1 MSELQRFH
9 DELMADVI
17 AEAASAGDSSHS
29 GAAFKEN
36 AFTRILLG
44 DLEAAGVLESPVP
57 CFFANTAARLPYKVN
72 AYSLPDEDGRLDI
85 VIADLR
91 PDGSVQKLTAAEI
104 DRSFKQALR
113 FLAIAVEQGARG
125 VDPGHEEHSMMS
137 EISDKQLDF
146 DRVQLIL
153 ISNAQAVQRK
163 EKERRE
169 QQGRYQIGYE
179 IWDLERLRRF
189 RSSGATHEPVEVDFR
204 ELPDGGIRC
213 VPAVDR
219 SLGYETC
226 VAILPGQVLY
236 DLYEEHGARLLELN
250 VRSYL
255 QARGK
260 INKEILETL
269 LLKPQLFLAYN
280 NGITIVAEQIHRDRA
295 GTLITGVHGLQI
307 VNGGQTTASIHRA
320 HKESKADL
328 THVFVQAKITV
339 VPADQFEIM
348 VPEIS
353 RLSNT
358 QNKVSTVDLGANHA
372 FHIGVERVARKAWA
386 PGEQSMW
393 FYERARGAYQTE
405 RSRTGT
411 TPAKRTAFDRKFPT
425 SQRITKE
432 DLARYCNAWDGFPHV
447 VSRGG
452 QKNFERFMNGLKK
465 VDKGWEPDKEDF
477 RTLIGKAILF
487 HKTQQLAR
495 SLGIKAFGINI
506 VTYTVALLADRTARR
521 IDLGAIWDRQGLP
534 PSLQSQL
541 ADWLPMVGE
550 ELLRSAGSR
559 NPGEWFKS
567 EQCWQELKSAS
578 SDWTISKQL
587 SGGLRTVV
595 EGYEGVPDEVQNNIA
610 RCMHV
615 DAATWLRIQIWG
627 SETKQLAFWQTGIAN
642 TLSGYAATGWQKK
655 PSEKQA
661 KHGVVILDLYEQAH
675 SHQAQAAAD

>member
-1 MSELQRFH
+1 MSELQKFH
-9 DELMADVI
+9 EELMADVI
-17 AEAASAGDSSHS
+17 AEAVSAGDGGRT

-36 AFTRILLG
+36 GFTRILLG

-72 AYSLPDEDGRLDI
+72 AYSLPDEDGRLDL
-85 VIADLR
+85 VIADFR
-91 PDGSVQKLTAAEI
+91 PDGTVQKLTAADI
-104 DRSFKQALR
+104 DRSCNQALR
-113 FLAIAVEQGARG
+113 FLSLAVEQGAQG
-125 VDPGHEEHSMMS
+125 VEPGHEEHSMLS
-137 EISDKQLDF
+137 EIFGKRLEF

-153 ISNAQAVQRK
+153 ISNAQAVHRK

-169 QQGRYQIGYE
+169 EHGRYQIGYE

-189 RSSGATHEPVEVDFR
+189 RSSGATHEPVEVDFSG
-204 ELPDGGIRC
+204 LADGGIRC
-213 VPAVDR
+213 VPVSDR
-219 SLGYETC
+219 TLGYETC

-280 NGITIVAEQIHRDRA
+280 NGITIVAERIHRDRS

-328 THVFVQAKITV
+328 THVFVQAKLTV

-372 FHIGVERVARKAWA
+372 FHIGVERVARKTWA

-411 TPAKRTAFDRKFPT
+411 TPAKRAVFDRKFPA
-425 SQRITKE
+425 SQRVTKE
-432 DLARYCNAWDGFPHV
+432 DLARYCNAWDGSPHV

-452 QKNFERFMNGLKK
+452 QKNFERFMNGLRK
-465 VDKGWEPDKEDF
+465 VDKGWEPSKEEF
-477 RTLIGKAILF
+477 KTLVGKAILF

-495 SLGIKAFGINI
+495 SLGVKAFGINI

-521 IDLGAIWDRQGLP
+521 IDLGAIWDRQDLTP
-534 PSLQSQL
+534 ALQSQL
-541 ADWLPMVGE
+541 ADWLPRVGE

-567 EQCWQELKSAS
+567 EQCWQELKAVST
-578 SDWTISKQL
+578 DWKLSRQL
-587 SGGLRTVV
+587 SAGLCSVG
-595 EGYEGVPDEVQNNIA
+595 EGYEGVSHEVQNNIA
-610 RCMHV
+610 RCMQV
-615 DAATWLRIQIWG
+615 DAATWLKIQIWG
-627 SETKQLAFWQTGIAN
+627 SETKQLVFWQTGIAN

-661 KHGVVILDLYEQAH
+661 KHGVVILELYERAH
-675 SHQAQAAAD
+675 SGG

>member
-17 AEAASAGDSSHS
+17 AEAASAGDGCSS

-44 DLEAAGVLESPVP
+44 DLEAAGVLESPIP
-57 CFFANTAARLPYKVN
+57 CYFANSAAHLPYKIN
-72 AYSLPDEDGRLDI
+72 ACSPPDEDARLNI
-85 VIADLR
+85 VIADFR
-91 PDGSVQKLTAAEI
+91 PQSSVQKLTAAEA
-104 DRSFKQALR
+104 DRSFRQALR
-113 FLAIAVEQGARG
+113 FLAIAVEQGAQG
-125 VDPGHEEHSMMS
+125 VDPGHEEHSMLS
-137 EISDKQLDF
+137 EIFDKRLDF

-153 ISNAQAVQRK
+153 VSNAQAVQRK
-163 EKERRE
+163 DRERRGE
-169 QQGRYQIGYE
+169 HGRYQIGYE

-204 ELPDGGIRC
+204 SLPDGGIRC
-213 VPAVDR
+213 VPVKDR
-219 SLGYETC
+219 TLGYQSC

-236 DLYEEHGARLLELN
+236 QMYEEYGARLLELN

-269 LLKPQLFLAYN
+269 LLTPQLFLAYN
-280 NGITIVAEQIHRDRA
+280 NGITIVAEQIHLDCS

-320 HKESKADL
+320 CKDSKADL
-328 THVFVQAKITV
+328 THVFVQAKFTV
-339 VPADQFEIM
+339 VPAERFEVM

-372 FHIGVERVARKAWA
+372 FHIGVERASRKTWA

-411 TPAKRTAFDRKFPT
+411 TPAKRAAFDRRFPV
-425 SQRITKE
+425 SQRVTKE
-432 DLARYCNAWDGFPHV
+432 DLARYCNAWDCLPHV

-465 VDKGWEPDKEDF
+465 VEKGWEPDKDEF

-487 HKTQQLAR
+487 HKTRQLAR
-495 SLGIKAFGINI
+495 SLGITAFGINI

-521 IDLGAIWDRQGLP
+521 IDLGAIWDRQDLSP
-534 PSLQSQL
+534 ALQSQL
-541 ADWLPMVGE
+541 ADWLPKVGE

-567 EQCWQELKSAS
+567 EQCWQELRAVSA
-578 SDWTISKQL
+578 DWALTKQL
-587 SGGLRTVV
+587 SEGLRSVGQEYT
-595 EGYEGVPDEVQNNIA
+595 GVSDDVQSNVA
-610 RCMHV
+610 RCLQV
-615 DAATWLRIQIWG
+615 SAEKWFKIQLWG
-627 SETKQLAFWQTGIAN
+627 SEAAELQSWQIGIAN
-642 TLSGYAATGWQKK
+642 TLGGYAAQNWTRK

-661 KHGVVILDLYEQAH
+661 KHGVIILELYERAH
-675 SHQAQAAAD
+675 SDG

>member
-1 MSELQRFH
+1 MNELQRFH

-17 AEAASAGDSSHS
+17 AEATSAGEGGRT

-57 CFFANTAARLPYKVN
+57 CFFANTAVRLPYKVN
-72 AYSLPDEDGRLDI
+72 GYSLPDEDGRLDI
-85 VIADLR
+85 VIADFR
-91 PDGSVQKLTAAEI
+91 PDDSVQKITAAEI
-104 DRSFKQALR
+104 DRSFKRAMR
-113 FLAIAVEQGARG
+113 FFSMAVEQGPQG
-125 VDPGHEEHSMMS
+125 VDPGHEEHSMLS
-137 EISDKQLDF
+137 EIFGKRLEF

-169 QQGRYQIGYE
+169 EHGRHQIGYE

-189 RSSGATHEPVEVDFR
+189 RSSGATHEPVEVDFQG
-204 ELPDGGIRC
+204 LPDGGIRC
-213 VPAVDR
+213 VPVSDR
-219 SLGYETC
+219 TLGYQTC

-236 DLYEEHGARLLELN
+236 DMYEEHGARLLELN

-280 NGITIVAEQIHRDRA
+280 NGITIVAEQIHLDRS
-295 GTLITGVHGLQI
+295 GSLITGVQGLQI

-320 HKESKADL
+320 CKDSKADL
-328 THVFVQAKITV
+328 THVFVQAKFTV
-339 VPADQFEIM
+339 VPADQFEVM

-372 FHIGVERVARKAWA
+372 FHIGVERVARKTWV

-411 TPAKRTAFDRKFPT
+411 TRAKRATFEKKFPA
-425 SQRITKE
+425 SQRVTKE
-432 DLARYCNAWDGFPHV
+432 DLARYCNAWDRLPHV

-465 VDKGWEPDKEDF
+465 VDKGWEPTKDEF
-477 RTLIGKAILF
+477 RTLIGRAILF
-487 HKTQQLAR
+487 QKTRQLAR

-521 IDLGAIWDRQGLP
+521 IDLGAIWDRQDLSP
-534 PSLQSQL
+534 ALQRQL
-541 ADWLPMVGE
+541 ANWLPRVGQ

-567 EQCWQELKSAS
+567 EQCWQELRAVST
-578 SDWTISKQL
+578 DWKLSGQL
-587 SGGLRTVV
+587 SAGLCSVGAEYT
-595 EGYEGVPDEVQNNIA
+595 GVSDDVQSNVA
-610 RCMHV
+610 RCLLV
-615 DAATWLRIQIWG
+615 SAEKWFKIQLWG
-627 SETKQLAFWQTGIAN
+627 SESGELKSWQIGVAN
-642 TLSGYAATGWQKK
+642 TLGGYAAQGWTKK

-661 KHGVVILDLYEQAH
+661 KHGVVILELFERAH
-675 SHQAQAAAD
+675 PDP

>member
-17 AEAASAGDSSHS
+17 AEAASAGD
-29 GAAFKEN
+29 GGRAGVAFKEN

-57 CFFANTAARLPYKVN
+57 CFFANTAIRLPYKVN

-85 VIADLR
+85 VISDFR
-91 PDGSVQKLTAAEI
+91 PDGTVQKIGAAEI

-113 FLAIAVEQGARG
+113 FLSLAIEQGAQG
-125 VDPGHEEHSMMS
+125 VEPGHEEHSMLS
-137 EISDKQLDF
+137 EIFGKRLEF

-169 QQGRYQIGYE
+169 EHGRYQIGYE

-189 RSSGATHEPVEVDFR
+189 RSSGATHEPVEVDFSG
-204 ELPDGGIRC
+204 LPDGGIRC
-213 VPAVDR
+213 VPVSDR
-219 SLGYETC
+219 ALGYESC

-236 DLYEEHGARLLELN
+236 ELYEEHGARLLELN

-280 NGITIVAEQIHRDRA
+280 NGITIVAEQIHRDRT
-295 GTLITGVHGLQI
+295 GTVITRVHGLQI

-328 THVFVQAKITV
+328 THVFVQAKLTV

-358 QNKVSTVDLGANHA
+358 QNKVSTVDLGANHV
-372 FHIGVERVARKAWA
+372 FHIGVERVARKTWA

-411 TPAKRTAFDRKFPT
+411 TPAKRAAFDRKFPA

-465 VDKGWEPDKEDF
+465 VDKGWEPSKDEY

-521 IDLGAIWDRQGLP
+521 IDLGAIWDRQDLTP
-534 PSLQSQL
+534 ALQSQL
-541 ADWLPMVGE
+541 ADWLPKVGE

-567 EQCWQELKSAS
+567 EQCWQELRAVS
-578 SDWTISKQL
+578 SDWKLTKQL
-587 SGGLRTVV
+587 SAGLCSVG
-595 EGYEGVPDEVQNNIA
+595 EEYAGVSDDVQSNIA
-610 RCMHV
+610 RCLQV
-615 DAATWLRIQIWG
+615 SADKWFKIQLWGNESGELQTWQI
-627 SETKQLAFWQTGIAN
+627 GIAN
-642 TLSGYAATGWQKK
+642 TLGGYAAQGWTKK

-661 KHGVVILDLYEQAH
+661 KHGVVILELYERAH
-675 SHQAQAAAD
+675 PSG

>member
-1 MSELQRFH
+1 MSELQKFH
-9 DELMADVI
+9 EELMADVI
-17 AEAASAGDSSHS
+17 AEAVSAGDGGRT

-36 AFTRILLG
+36 GFTRILLG

-72 AYSLPDEDGRLDI
+72 AYSLPDEDGRLDL
-85 VIADLR
+85 VIADFR
-91 PDGSVQKLTAAEI
+91 PDGTVQKLTAADI
-104 DRSFKQALR
+104 DRSFNQALR
-113 FLAIAVEQGARG
+113 FLSLAVERGAQG
-125 VDPGHEEHSMMS
+125 VEPGHEEHSMLS
-137 EISDKQLDF
+137 EIFGKRLEF

-153 ISNAQAVQRK
+153 ISNAQAVHRK

-169 QQGRYQIGYE
+169 EHGRYQIGYE

-189 RSSGATHEPVEVDFR
+189 RSSGATHEPVEVDFSG
-204 ELPDGGIRC
+204 LADGGIRC
-213 VPAVDR
+213 VPVSDR
-219 SLGYETC
+219 TLGYETC

-280 NGITIVAEQIHRDRA
+280 NGITIVAERIHRDRS

-328 THVFVQAKITV
+328 THVFVQAKLTV

-372 FHIGVERVARKAWA
+372 YHIGVERVARKTWA

-411 TPAKRTAFDRKFPT
+411 TPAKRAVFDRKFPA
-425 SQRITKE
+425 SQRVTKE
-432 DLARYCNAWDGFPHV
+432 DLARYCNAWDGSPHV

-452 QKNFERFMNGLKK
+452 QKNFERFMNGLRK
-465 VDKGWEPDKEDF
+465 VDKGWEPSKEEF
-477 RTLIGKAILF
+477 KTLIGKAILF

-495 SLGIKAFGINI
+495 SLGVKAFGINI

-521 IDLGAIWDRQGLP
+521 IDLGAIWDRQDLTP
-534 PSLQSQL
+534 ALQSQL
-541 ADWLPMVGE
+541 ADWLPRVGE

-567 EQCWQELKSAS
+567 EQCWQELKAVST
-578 SDWTISKQL
+578 DWKLSRQL
-587 SGGLRTVV
+587 SAGLCSVG
-595 EGYEGVPDEVQNNIA
+595 EGYEGVSHEVQNNIA
-610 RCMHV
+610 RCMQV
-615 DAATWLRIQIWG
+615 DAATWLKIQIWG
-627 SETKQLAFWQTGIAN
+627 SETKQLVFWQTGIAN

-661 KHGVVILDLYEQAH
+661 KHGVVILELYERAH
-675 SHQAQAAAD
+675 SGG